1 MRSFRLLSFTIFIF
15 QFNFINS
22 LFIPFQYPPQSL
34 FSYGSSSNTASIP
47 NSFEDW
53 LIYQEDVCLRSIL
66 NNIGGDFTTD
76 KDLLPGVIIASPS
89 KENPNYYYQWTRD
102 AAITLNLITEQVYL
116 NPKNHSLINIIESYI
131 ENTLILQK
139 IPNRSG
145 SVEDYG
151 NLGEPKFETNL
162 TNYNGNWGRP
172 QRDGPA
178 LRAIS
183 IMNYLNVLY
192 EYSLPVEKQS
202 TLYNSSFIYYEAIKP
217 DLIYTIKY
225 WHEKGFDLWEEIYDY
240 HFFTSL
246 VQLKSLSLGL
256 KYAKLFNDSIEF
268 QNELSETINN
278 LLNFINHDSGF
289 INPFKPYIV
298 SGPSLYHIGKRNG
311 LDIATILAS
320 LYTHEDNETS
330 IPFNIDN
337 GYILTTLSSLISDMK
352 FRYPIN
358 FQDNFLGV
366 ALGRYPED
374 IYDGYHQTEGNPWF
388 ISTSTASELIYKLIK
403 DLKTNKKDIIIN
415 NSNIDFFKNF
425 LPLDNSNNSN
435 NENDNDD
442 NDDNDQ
448 FEELIIKYNSKSY
461 LLMIDKMFNYADG
474 FLKVVHKHIG
484 SNGELSEQ
492 FNKINGYMQ
501 GASELTW
508 SYGAVHQAIIA
519 RKRLL

>member
-1 MRSFRLLSFTIFIF
+1 M
-15 QFNFINS
+15 
-22 LFIPFQYPPQSL
+22 
-34 FSYGSSSNTASIP
+34 
-47 NSFEDW
+47 
-53 LIYQEDVCLRSIL
+53 RSIL

-240 HFFTSL
+240 HFSHL
-246 VQLKSLSLGL
+246 
-256 KYAKLFNDSIEF
+256 
-268 QNELSETINN
+268 
-278 LLNFINHDSGF
+278 
-289 INPFKPYIV
+289 
-298 SGPSLYHIGKRNG
+298 
-311 LDIATILAS
+311 
-320 LYTHEDNETS
+320 
-330 IPFNIDN
+330 
-337 GYILTTLSSLISDMK
+337 
-352 FRYPIN
+352 
-358 FQDNFLGV
+358 
-366 ALGRYPED
+366 
-374 IYDGYHQTEGNPWF
+374 
-388 ISTSTASELIYKLIK
+388 
-403 DLKTNKKDIIIN
+403 
-415 NSNIDFFKNF
+415 
-425 LPLDNSNNSN
+425 
-435 NENDNDD
+435 
-442 NDDNDQ
+442 
-448 FEELIIKYNSKSY
+448 
-461 LLMIDKMFNYADG
+461 
-474 FLKVVHKHIG
+474 
-484 SNGELSEQ
+484 
-492 FNKINGYMQ
+492 
-501 GASELTW
+501 
-508 SYGAVHQAIIA
+508 
-519 RKRLL
+519 